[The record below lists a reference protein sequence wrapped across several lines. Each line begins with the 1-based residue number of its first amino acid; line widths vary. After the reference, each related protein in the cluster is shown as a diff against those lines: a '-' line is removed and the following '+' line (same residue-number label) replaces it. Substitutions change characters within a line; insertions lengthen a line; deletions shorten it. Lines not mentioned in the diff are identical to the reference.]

1 MKRILALT
9 VAAVATLGLTACG
22 EPKTPADALSEGG
35 IPMGDYVLVGIG
47 QDAAP
52 GRNILLTLRPGSV
65 SGSGPCNSYRGT
77 LSTKFPQMRIQEMT
91 WTDMGCK
98 LSLETRL
105 EQRYF
110 EALTQANTAVWE
122 GGVLKLV
129 GSTYLTFEPG
139 RPATLGASARQP
151 EMVAQPVNAMVPD
164 APL

>member
-1 MKRILALT
+1 MKRILALS

-22 EPKTPADALSEGG
+22 EPATPADALSEGG

-52 GRNILLTLRPGSV
+52 SRNILLTLRPGSI

-77 LSTKFPQMRIQEMT
+77 MGTKFPEIRIAEMT
-91 WTDMGCK
+91 WTDLGCK

-110 EALTQANTAVWE
+110 EALPQVNTAVWE

-151 EMVAQPVNAMVPD
+151 EMIQPVSQPMVPD

>member
-1 MKRILALT
+1 MKRILALS

-22 EPKTPADALSEGG
+22 EPATPADALSEGG

-52 GRNILLTLRPGSV
+52 SRNILLTLRPGNV

-77 LSTKFPQMRIQEMT
+77 LSTKFPAIRIQEMT
-91 WTDMGCK
+91 WTDLGCK
-98 LSLETRL
+98 LNLETRL

-110 EALTQANTAVWE
+110 EALTQVNTAVWE

-151 EMVAQPVNAMVPD
+151 EIVQPVNSLVPD